1 MSDLPVQPSRVL
13 IVDDDRLNREKSTPG
28 LRGFPVIMR
37 TAAAATEKVVEGIEA
52 GVFHCLTRPFG
63 MAMLRSRVRSAVEP
77 SRIRR
82 PDVELA
88 ASRAFHV
95 NGRGIALARK
105 LSFRSLEYLGRGN
118 QVLATLALRMAPVGA
133 EPRMMEA

>member
-13 IVDDDRLNREKSTPG
+13 IVDDDQLNREKSTPG
-28 LRGFPVIMR
+28 LRGLPVIMR
-37 TAAAATEKVVEGIEA
+37 TAAAAREKVVEGIEA
-52 GVFHCLTRPFG
+52 GVFHCLTRPFD
-63 MAMLRSRVRSAVEP
+63 MAMLRSRVRSAVES
-77 SRIRR
+77 SRIWR
-82 PDVELA
+82 PDLERA

-105 LSFRSLEYLGRGN
+105 PSFRSLEYLGRGN
-118 QVLATLALRMAPVGA
+118 QVLAALALRMAPVDA

>member
-28 LRGFPVIMR
+28 LRGLPVIMR
-37 TAAAATEKVVEGIEA
+37 TAAAAREKVVEGIEA
-52 GVFHCLTRPFG
+52 GVFHCLTRPFD
-63 MAMLRSRVRSAVEP
+63 MAMLRSRVRSAVES
-77 SRIRR
+77 SRIPR
-82 PDVELA
+82 PDLERA

-105 LSFRSLEYLGRGN
+105 PSFRSLEYLGRGN
-118 QVLATLALRMAPVGA
+118 QVLAALALRMAPVDA